1 MAEPTLFTRI
11 IAGEIPAEFLYQD
24 ELCVVIRD
32 IKPQAPVHALIIP
45 RKPLSGIQVTQD
57 EDRELLGHLFLVARQ
72 IARDEGIAD
81 KGYRLVINAG
91 EGGGQEVPH
100 LHIHLLGG
108 RQMLWP
114 PG

>member
-32 IKPQAPVHALIIP
+32 IKPQAPVHVLVIP
-45 RKPLSGIQVTQD
+45 RKPLSGIQVAQK

-81 KGYRLVINAG
+81 TGYRLVINAG
-91 EGGGQEVPH
+91 EGGGQEVAH

>member
-1 MAEPTLFTRI
+1 MAEPTLFSRI

-32 IKPQAPVHALIIP
+32 IKPQAPVHVLVIP
-45 RKPLSGIQVTQD
+45 REPLSGIQVAQD
-57 EDRELLGHLFLVARQ
+57 EDRELLGHLFLVARK
-72 IARDEGIAD
+72 IARDEGLAD

>member
-1 MAEPTLFTRI
+1 MAEPTLFARI
-11 IAGEIPAEFLYQD
+11 IAGEIPADFLYQD

-32 IKPQAPVHALIIP
+32 IKPQAPVHVLVIP
-45 RKPLSGIQVTQD
+45 REPLSGIQVTRD
-57 EDRELLGHLFLVARQ
+57 EDRELLGHLFLVARK
-72 IARDEGIAD
+72 IARDEGLAD
-81 KGYRLVINAG
+81 EGYRLVINAG